1 MPPPSCLGSSSLQTA
16 TRPYY
21 TRQTIYHRAPSPS
34 LVPPSPSRHLSSH
47 PLSHTH
53 LTNAERRRAMEV
65 ITTTSTLLAH
75 AHGVLPPPSLT
86 MKQSCYARR
95 KQRPGTVRAV
105 MARTQEV
112 TVPVPARATVAAPP
126 PAREKTGAAPVA
138 APTTTTTYRDN
149 WFDKLA
155 IGYLSRNLQQAS
167 GIRNGKDG
175 YEGLI
180 EAALAISGL
189 FRVDQQW
196 ETVASALERA
206 FPSYILTMIKVMM
219 PPSRFSRE
227 YFAAF
232 TTIFFPWLVGPCEV
246 RESEV
251 DGRKEKNVVY
261 IPKCRFLESTN
272 CVGMC
277 TNLCKIPCQKFIQDS
292 LGTAVYMSPN
302 FEDMSCEMIFGQ
314 QPPEDDPALKQ
325 PCFQTKCI
333 AKQNRQMNC
342 SI

>member
-1 MPPPSCLGSSSLQTA
+1 
-16 TRPYY
+16 
-21 TRQTIYHRAPSPS
+21 
-34 LVPPSPSRHLSSH
+34 
-47 PLSHTH
+47 
-53 LTNAERRRAMEV
+53 MEV
-65 ITTTSTLLAH
+65 TTSMLLSH
-75 AHGVLPPPSLT
+75 AHGSRLITASTPCL
-86 MKQSCYARR
+86 MAQSCHMTSDMRR
-95 KQRPGTVRAV
+95 QHRSTVRAV
-105 MARTQEV
+105 MARPQEAV
-112 TVPVPARATVAAPP
+112 VPAP
-126 PAREKTGAAPVA
+126 PAPVIRETA
-138 APTTTTTYRDN
+138 TTTTTTTVYQDN

-155 IGYLSRNLQQAS
+155 IGYLSRKLQEAS
-167 GIRNGKDG
+167 GMKNGKDG

-180 EAALAISGL
+180 EAALTISGI

-196 ETVASALERA
+196 EAVANALERA

-232 TTIFFPWLVGPCEV
+232 TTIFFPWLVGPCEKRAAEAGYLHKKQLMLVLLVKVALHRVVVLLGV

-325 PCFQTKCI
+325 PCFRTKCI
-333 AKQNRQMNC
+333 AKQNHRVNC

>member
-1 MPPPSCLGSSSLQTA
+1 MEVAATSSL
-16 TRPYY
+16 
-21 TRQTIYHRAPSPS
+21 
-34 LVPPSPSRHLSSH
+34 
-47 PLSHTH
+47 
-53 LTNAERRRAMEV
+53 
-65 ITTTSTLLAH
+65 LLGAHH
-75 AHGVLPPPSLT
+75 AHGVLLLPASPAET
-86 MKQSCYARR
+86 MKRSYYTRR
-95 KQRPGTVRAV
+95 KPSRLPTVRAF
-105 MARTQEV
+105 MARPHHQN
-112 TVPVPARATVAAPP
+112 VAAPP
-126 PAREKTGAAPVA
+126 PASSKMVTAVPPPPPVRETTAVT
-138 APTTTTTYRDN
+138 PTLPATTVYRDN
-149 WFDKLA
+149 WFDNLA
-155 IGYLSRNLQQAS
+155 IGYLSRSLQEAS
-167 GIRNGKDG
+167 GMKNGKDG

-189 FRVDQQW
+189 FRVEQQW
-196 ETVASALERA
+196 QTVATALERA

-261 IPKCRFLESTN
+261 VPKCRFLESTN

-277 TNLCKIPCQKFIQDS
+277 TNLCKIPCEKFIQDS

-325 PCFQTKCI
+325 PCFRTKCKP
-333 AKQNRQMNC
+333 ALRYLNRFNQI
-342 SI
+342 SS

>member
-1 MPPPSCLGSSSLQTA
+1 
-16 TRPYY
+16 
-21 TRQTIYHRAPSPS
+21 
-34 LVPPSPSRHLSSH
+34 
-47 PLSHTH
+47 
-53 LTNAERRRAMEV
+53 MEV
-65 ITTTSTLLAH
+65 AAATCTLLA
-75 AHGVLPPPSLT
+75 AVALPVSSSAAAARSAT
-86 MKQSCYARR
+86 KQSYSRR
-95 KQRPGTVRAV
+95 KTTAVRAV
-105 MARTQEV
+105 MARPHQV
-112 TVPVPARATVAAPP
+112 PP
-126 PAREKTGAAPVA
+126 PATATATA
-138 APTTTTTYRDN
+138 TTYRDN

-155 IGYLSRNLQQAS
+155 IGYLSRNLQEAS
-167 GIRNGKDG
+167 GMKNGKDG

-180 EAALAISGL
+180 EAALAISAL

-196 ETVASALERA
+196 DTVASALQRA

-232 TTIFFPWLVGPCEV
+232 TTVFFPWLVGPCEV
-246 RESEV
+246 RESQV
-251 DGRKEKNVVY
+251 DGREERNVVY

-277 TNLCKIPCQKFIQDS
+277 TNLCKIPCQRFIQDS

-325 PCFQTKCI
+325 PCFRTKCI
-333 AKQNRQMNC
+333 AKQNHQVNC

>member
-1 MPPPSCLGSSSLQTA
+1 ME
-16 TRPYY
+16 
-21 TRQTIYHRAPSPS
+21 
-34 LVPPSPSRHLSSH
+34 LV
-47 PLSHTH
+47 
-53 LTNAERRRAMEV
+53 
-65 ITTTSTLLAH
+65 TTTSMLLAH
-75 AHGVLPPPSLT
+75 AHGVLPPSLPSMT
-86 MKQSCYARR
+86 KQRCYARG
-95 KQRPGTVRAV
+95 KQQRPGTVRAV

-112 TVPVPARATVAAPP
+112 TVPVPPPTPARATVAAPLP
-126 PAREKTGAAPVA
+126 APAREKSVAQPAPA
-138 APTTTTTYRDN
+138 TTTYHDN

-167 GIRNGKDG
+167 GMRNGKDG

-189 FRVDQQW
+189 FRVHQQW
-196 ETVASALERA
+196 EIVASALEQA
-206 FPSYILTMIKVMM
+206 FPSYILTMASASICSIKVMM

-333 AKQNRQMNC
+333 AKQNRQVNC

>member
-1 MPPPSCLGSSSLQTA
+1 
-16 TRPYY
+16 
-21 TRQTIYHRAPSPS
+21 
-34 LVPPSPSRHLSSH
+34 
-47 PLSHTH
+47 
-53 LTNAERRRAMEV
+53 MEV
-65 ITTTSTLLAH
+65 AATCMPLAH
-75 AHGVLPPPSLT
+75 AHGVGVLPAWSSPST
-86 MKQSCYARR
+86 AAATARSVTRQSYTYTRR
-95 KQRPGTVRAV
+95 KRLATARGV
-105 MARTQEV
+105 MARPQEV
-112 TVPVPARATVAAPP
+112 VVAPAP
-126 PAREKTGAAPVA
+126 PARPTPPPTKERTALAPP
-138 APTTTTTYRDN
+138 PTTTTYHDS

-155 IGYLSRNLQQAS
+155 IGYLSRNLQEAS
-167 GIRNGKDG
+167 GMKNGKDG

-180 EAALAISGL
+180 EAALAISAL
-189 FRVDQQW
+189 FRVDQQL
-196 ETVASALERA
+196 ETVAKALEQA
-206 FPSYILTMIKVMM
+206 FPSYILTMIKIMM

-325 PCFQTKCI
+325 PCFRTKCI
-333 AKQNRQMNC
+333 AKQNHQVNC

>member
-1 MPPPSCLGSSSLQTA
+1 MEVTSSLLLLPQA
-16 TRPYY
+16 HGS
-21 TRQTIYHRAPSPS
+21 IRAPTP
-34 LVPPSPSRHLSSH
+34 
-47 PLSHTH
+47 
-53 LTNAERRRAMEV
+53 
-65 ITTTSTLLAH
+65 
-75 AHGVLPPPSLT
+75 GV
-86 MKQSCYARR
+86 MKQSCGLIRADMAGRTRR
-95 KQRPGTVRAV
+95 RPRAAARAV
-105 MARTQEV
+105 MARPQEAV
-112 TVPVPARATVAAPP
+112 TVVAPSPPPLRETPTTTVAPP
-126 PAREKTGAAPVA
+126 PARETMAA
-138 APTTTTTYRDN
+138 TTTTTVYQDN

-155 IGYLSRNLQQAS
+155 IGYLSRNLQEAS
-167 GIRNGKDG
+167 GMKNGKDG

-180 EAALAISGL
+180 EAALTIAG
-189 FRVDQQW
+189 FFGVQEQW

-206 FPSYILTMIKVMM
+206 FPSYILTMIKVML

-232 TTIFFPWLVGPCEV
+232 TTIFFPWLVGPCEYIQIMLV

-251 DGRKEKNVVY
+251 DGSKEKNVVY

-302 FEDMSCEMIFGQ
+302 DFEDMSCEMIFGQ

-325 PCFQTKCI
+325 PCFRSKCI
-333 AKQNRQMNC
+333 AKQKQRVNC

>member
-1 MPPPSCLGSSSLQTA
+1 M
-16 TRPYY
+16 
-21 TRQTIYHRAPSPS
+21 
-34 LVPPSPSRHLSSH
+34 
-47 PLSHTH
+47 
-53 LTNAERRRAMEV
+53 
-65 ITTTSTLLAH
+65 LLAAH
-75 AHGVLPPPSLT
+75 AHGAGVRPAAASPPTLP
-86 MKQSCYARR
+86 
-95 KQRPGTVRAV
+95 KQRSCCSTRRERGLPAVRAV
-105 MARTQEV
+105 MARPHQD
-112 TVPVPARATVAAPP
+112 VAAPP
-126 PAREKTGAAPVA
+126 PPAIRKMVTAAPPVTE
-138 APTTTTTYRDN
+138 TTTTVYHDS

-155 IGYLSRNLQQAS
+155 ITYLSRNLQEAS
-167 GIRNGKDG
+167 GLKNGKDG

-180 EAALAISGL
+180 EAALTISGL

-196 ETVASALERA
+196 QTVATALEWA

-219 PPSRFSRE
+219 PPSRISRE

-261 IPKCRFLESTN
+261 VPKCRFLESTN

-325 PCFQTKCI
+325 PCFRTKCI
-333 AKQNRQMNC
+333 AKQNRQVNC

>member
-1 MPPPSCLGSSSLQTA
+1 M
-16 TRPYY
+16 
-21 TRQTIYHRAPSPS
+21 
-34 LVPPSPSRHLSSH
+34 
-47 PLSHTH
+47 
-53 LTNAERRRAMEV
+53 
-65 ITTTSTLLAH
+65 LLAAAH
-75 AHGVLPPPSLT
+75 AHGGGVQPAAPPSPT
-86 MKQSCYARR
+86 KRRGCCYTRR
-95 KQRPGTVRAV
+95 ERGLSAVRAV
-105 MARTQEV
+105 MARPHQDV
-112 TVPVPARATVAAPP
+112 AAAPP
-126 PAREKTGAAPVA
+126 PASRNMVTAAPPSPPPPVRE
-138 APTTTTTYRDN
+138 TTTTVYRDN

-155 IGYLSRNLQQAS
+155 IGYLSRNLQEAS
-167 GIRNGKDG
+167 GLKNGKDG

-196 ETVASALERA
+196 QTVATALERA

-261 IPKCRFLESTN
+261 VPKCRFLESTN

-325 PCFQTKCI
+325 PCFRTKCI
-333 AKQNRQMNC
+333 AKQNRQVNC

>member
-1 MPPPSCLGSSSLQTA
+1 
-16 TRPYY
+16 
-21 TRQTIYHRAPSPS
+21 
-34 LVPPSPSRHLSSH
+34 
-47 PLSHTH
+47 
-53 LTNAERRRAMEV
+53 MEV
-65 ITTTSTLLAH
+65 ATCMLLAH
-75 AHGVLPPPSLT
+75 AHGVGVLPPPPAAARSAT
-86 MKQSCYARR
+86 KHSYTYTRR
-95 KQRPGTVRAV
+95 KRLATVRGV
-105 MARTQEV
+105 MARPQEV
-112 TVPVPARATVAAPP
+112 VVAPAPPAARPAAPPP
-126 PAREKTGAAPVA
+126 PARERTAPAPPPPAA
-138 APTTTTTYRDN
+138 TTTTTYRDN

-155 IGYLSRNLQQAS
+155 IGYLSRNLQEAS
-167 GIRNGKDG
+167 GMKNGKDG

-180 EAALAISGL
+180 EAALAISAL

-219 PPSRFSRE
+219 PPSRFCRE

-325 PCFQTKCI
+325 PCFRTKCI
-333 AKQNRQMNC
+333 AKQNRQVNC

>member
-1 MPPPSCLGSSSLQTA
+1 MEVTTSSS
-16 TRPYY
+16 
-21 TRQTIYHRAPSPS
+21 
-34 LVPPSPSRHLSSH
+34 
-47 PLSHTH
+47 
-53 LTNAERRRAMEV
+53 M
-65 ITTTSTLLAH
+65 LLAH
-75 AHGVLPPPSLT
+75 GHGVLHLPPAHSLT
-86 MKQSCYARR
+86 KRSYCTSRSKR
-95 KQRPGTVRAV
+95 GLRPTVRAV
-105 MARTQEV
+105 MARPHQD
-112 TVPVPARATVAAPP
+112 VAAPP
-126 PAREKTGAAPVA
+126 PPASRKMVTAAPPPPARE
-138 APTTTTTYRDN
+138 TTTTTVTPPPTTYRDN

-155 IGYLSRNLQQAS
+155 IGYLSRNLQEAS
-167 GIRNGKDG
+167 GMRNGKDG

-180 EAALAISGL
+180 EAALTISGL
-189 FRVDQQW
+189 LRVDQQW
-196 ETVASALERA
+196 QTVATALERA

-261 IPKCRFLESTN
+261 VPKCRFLESTN

-277 TNLCKIPCQKFIQDS
+277 TNLCKIPCQKFIQGS
-292 LGTAVYMSPN
+292 LGTTVYMSPN

-325 PCFQTKCI
+325 PCFRTKCI
-333 AKQNRQMNC
+333 AKQNRQVNC

>member
-1 MPPPSCLGSSSLQTA
+1 MEITTSSS
-16 TRPYY
+16 
-21 TRQTIYHRAPSPS
+21 
-34 LVPPSPSRHLSSH
+34 
-47 PLSHTH
+47 
-53 LTNAERRRAMEV
+53 M
-65 ITTTSTLLAH
+65 LLAH
-75 AHGVLPPPSLT
+75 AHGVLHLPAPSPAPYLT
-86 MKQSCYARR
+86 KRSYCASR
-95 KQRPGTVRAV
+95 KKPGLRPTVRAV
-105 MARTQEV
+105 MARPHQDV
-112 TVPVPARATVAAPP
+112 AAAPP
-126 PAREKTGAAPVA
+126 PARKMVTTAPPPPPPPPATAV
-138 APTTTTTYRDN
+138 TTTYHDN

-155 IGYLSRNLQQAS
+155 IGYLSRNLQEAS
-167 GIRNGKDG
+167 GMRNGKDG

-180 EAALAISGL
+180 EAALTISGL
-189 FRVDQQW
+189 LRVDQQW
-196 ETVASALERA
+196 QTVATALERA

-246 RESEV
+246 RESDV

-261 IPKCRFLESTN
+261 VPKCRFLESTN

-277 TNLCKIPCQKFIQDS
+277 TNLCKIPCQKFIQGS

-325 PCFQTKCI
+325 PCFRTKCI
-333 AKQNRQMNC
+333 AKQNRQVNC